1 MCARIDQAA
10 QPGENRARCLPLCAP
25 LYFSCGLHTTHGC
38 CSGVTHQHGG
48 LISLRGVMHCKH
60 APHPPAHRGCLL
72 TQALFAPTP
81 SPSCSIPVPKVCPQ
95 MSPLPLICSPL
106 CCPRPHKAWGSHST
120 RALLHSSSPC
130 PCGCVPSVPISWE
143 SQSPPP
149 SQHQAVTVAFW
160 ASSPVQDQHNK
171 RIRVRRAEIQKKQP
185 QSPVPFPS
193 CQGWEHGC
201 RHGPSAHCGAEVA
214 AWMLHR
220 ALTGRTRSRDGSVPP
235 NFTLGTQTSLTGVR

>member
-48 LISLRGVMHCKH
+48 LISLRGAMHCKH

-106 CCPRPHKAWGSHST
+106 CCPRPHRAWGSHST

-149 SQHQAVTVAFW
+149 SQHQAVTVAFRE
-160 ASSPVQDQHNK
+160 SSPVQDQHNK
-171 RIRVRRAEIQKKQP
+171 RIRVRRAEIQKNNPSLPFHFPLVRAGNMAADMALVLIAGLKLQP
-185 QSPVPFPS
+185 GCCTGHSLAGRGAVMVLCHQILHWVPRP
-193 CQGWEHGC
+193 H
-201 RHGPSAHCGAEVA
+201 
-214 AWMLHR
+214 
-220 ALTGRTRSRDGSVPP
+220 
-235 NFTLGTQTSLTGVR
+235 